1 MTNFLVDL
9 RVAANLAACSLT
21 TRLRGDDEAHMKD
34 LGDTPMH
41 VVAIWL
47 IANSIFMR
55 QQGSCRFSNIRVH
68 QNEDTTVVP

>member
-1 MTNFLVDL
+1 
-9 RVAANLAACSLT
+9 
-21 TRLRGDDEAHMKD
+21 MKD

-41 VVAIWL
+41 VVTIWL

-55 QQGSCRFSNIRVH
+55 QQGSYSFSNIRVH